1 MKALVLGGSRYFGR
15 HLIDELLHSN
25 YQVFVAT
32 RGNLDFPQKNKVHF
46 IEANREVQTDLDKLA
61 TLGPFDIIFDQICMS
76 GRSANMAVEAFKN
89 SCKRYVFTSTGSVY
103 EAQIGVEL
111 NEEKFDFKN
120 YPLNL
125 TDTNPYNYQEA
136 KRQAEVVFGNQK
148 YFEAVMV
155 RFPIVLGLDD
165 YTERLKF
172 HVEKVKKGEDIYFP
186 NLDMKMTFVDSK
198 EAGQFLKFIGESSFQ
213 GAINCASTGSIAMK
227 DIMKLIE
234 EKAHKKAVLVNTENE
249 KNHSPFGFNE
259 DFVLPN
265 SKGSKLGFHFM
276 ELKDY
281 LPKLIEGYL

>member
-15 HLIDELLHSN
+15 HLINELLHSN
-25 YQVFVAT
+25 YQVYVAT
-32 RGNLDFPQKNKVHF
+32 RGNVDFPQKNKVHF
-46 IEANREVQTDLDKLA
+46 IEANREIQSDLEKLA

-76 GRSANMAVEAFKN
+76 GRSANMAVDAFKN

-103 EAQIGVEL
+103 NAQSDVEL
-111 NEEKFDFKN
+111 NEEKFDFQN
-120 YPLNL
+120 YPMNL
-125 TDTNPYNYQEA
+125 EDTNPYNYQEA

-148 YFEAVMV
+148 HFEAVMV

-172 HVEKVKKGEDIYFP
+172 HIEKVKKGEEIYFP
-186 NLDMKMTFVDSK
+186 NLNMKMTFVDSK
-198 EAGQFLKFIGESSFQ
+198 EAGQFLKFIGESSYK
-213 GAINCASTGSIAMK
+213 GAINCASTGSISMK
-227 DIMKLIE
+227 DLMSLIE
-234 EKAHKKAVLVNTENE
+234 EKTQKRAVLANVENE

-265 SKGSKLGFHFM
+265 TKGSRLGSHFF